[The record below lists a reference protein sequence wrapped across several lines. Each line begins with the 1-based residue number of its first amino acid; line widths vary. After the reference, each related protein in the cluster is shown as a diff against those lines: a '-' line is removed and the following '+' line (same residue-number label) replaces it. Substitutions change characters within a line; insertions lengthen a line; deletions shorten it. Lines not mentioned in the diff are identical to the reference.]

1 MASFVFSWP
10 AIAASCLLCLYI
22 VQIILR
28 HWLHP
33 LSTIF
38 GINVVSR
45 RRWALRIL
53 EKESR
58 AILAVQTFRNSCYL
72 MVIRNGHNAGL
83 ALTIHFVIQTLL
95 ASACVSIGL
104 VTLKKAFNADAGS
117 QTRVVLLALSAVI
130 FASFFSLIRVME
142 ALQDAGYLTLMSD
155 DPLGPKPVQ
164 DEAVLVKMRSSSKLV
179 QQQLQQDDPDNGAQ
193 EEGVRLF
200 RSFNFESLEEQTDF
214 HLKKVKVFIKT
225 IDVITWYG
233 FFAFRLL
240 MYCIPFGFWLISSYW
255 FLGVSALVVAFLL
268 YMDRVERF
276 AVFTDDD
283 DEYSQHVSEL
293 VDLKVKHKLCS
304 LFPVRK
310 NTETRAY
317 DDS

>member
-72 MVIRNGHNAGL
+72 M
-83 ALTIHFVIQTLL
+83 TLL